1 MFCEKCGNQVADDAR
16 CCAHCGSPTGAAL
29 APAPPPAA
37 GSTKGNKGT
46 LKVTVN
52 TGSGV
57 VQYCEDTT
65 ASTLDAVRK
74 GILEGK
80 LPSGA
85 SASFETLSGGKVT
98 ATKEGTLLKCAWPY
112 PQLANL
118 YEPVRSHARYG
129 RGYGILA
136 GIVIH
141 LGFLGFALLGAGGQ
155 AADYGTR
162 VLAIPACI
170 LVLVLLARFKVP
182 QGLLFIPAVA
192 PGILIF
198 SLSYNPAVF
207 GGFFG
212 AAISGGILWSMP
224 GMAIGAVV
232 GVIRRRG
239 LPRAVDAPHE
249 KVTLLIAIP
258 LVIAAALL
266 TAYILWAKSYLSPA
280 S

>member
-1 MFCEKCGNQVADDAR
+1 MVCEKCGNQVADDAKF
-16 CCAHCGSPTGAAL
+16 CTHCGSPTV
-29 APAPPPAA
+29 APAPSPAV
-37 GSTKGNKGT
+37 GGTKDNKET

-57 VQYCEDTT
+57 VQYREDTI

-80 LPSGA
+80 LPCGA
-85 SASFETLSGGKVT
+85 PASFERLSGDKVT
-98 ATKEGTLLKCAWPY
+98 AKKEGTLLKLAWPY

-129 RGYGILA
+129 RGYGIPA

-141 LGFLGFALLGAGGQ
+141 LGFLGFALLGAGGT
-155 AADYGTR
+155 AADYGIR
-162 VLAIPACI
+162 VLAIPVCLLI
-170 LVLVLLARFKVP
+170 FVLLLRFKALAV
-182 QGLLFIPAVA
+182 LTLILAVA

-207 GGFFG
+207 GAFFG
-212 AAISGGILWSMP
+212 AAISGGILYSMP

-239 LPRAVDAPHE
+239 LPRAIDAPHE
-249 KVTLLIAIP
+249 NVTLLIAIP
-258 LVIAAALL
+258 LVIAAALW
-266 TAYILWAKSYLSPA
+266 AVYILWAKSYLSPA

>member
-1 MFCEKCGNQVADDAR
+1 MV
-16 CCAHCGSPTGAAL
+16 H
-29 APAPPPAA
+29 
-37 GSTKGNKGT
+37 
-46 LKVTVN
+46 
-52 TGSGV
+52 
-57 VQYCEDTT
+57 
-65 ASTLDAVRK
+65 
-74 GILEGK
+74 
-80 LPSGA
+80 

-118 YEPVRSHARYG
+118 YEPVRSHARSG

-162 VLAIPACI
+162 VLAIPVCF
-170 LVLVLLARFKVP
+170 LVCFLVVVLLGRFKAA
-182 QGLLFIPAVA
+182 QALAVILAIA

-198 SLSYNPAVF
+198 SLSYNAAVF
-207 GGFFG
+207 GAFFG

-224 GMAIGAVV
+224 GMAIGAAV
-232 GVIRRRG
+232 GVIRRRD

-249 KVTLLIAIP
+249 NMTFLIAIP
-258 LVIAAALL
+258 LVIAAALW